1 MNGIK
6 CQTKKKIKGKGMSG
20 MGITLEEVEFLKAK
34 AKLNYREVI
43 EVLEEAGGDLLEAM
57 ALLEEKGIKFT
68 SDDEDESIWQ
78 KLWKR
83 SKSIKIKV
91 NGPEGTVC
99 RIPLPLGVAAVAAFP
114 RLAVWG
120 GLGLILARCFLEIES
135 R

>member
-1 MNGIK
+1 
-6 CQTKKKIKGKGMSG
+6 
-20 MGITLEEVEFLKAK
+20 MGINLEEVEFLKAR
-34 AKLNYREVI
+34 AKLNYREVV

-68 SDDEDESIWQ
+68 SDDEDESICQ